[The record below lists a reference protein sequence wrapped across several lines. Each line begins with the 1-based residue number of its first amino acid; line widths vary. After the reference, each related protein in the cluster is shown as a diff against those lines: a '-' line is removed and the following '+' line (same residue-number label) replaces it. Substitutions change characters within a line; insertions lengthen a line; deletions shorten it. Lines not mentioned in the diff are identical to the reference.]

1 MIRCSMCKRVPIE
14 SDLWVELETA
24 IAERHLF
31 DDAKPPRL
39 SHGLCPHCF
48 QETMDALE
56 AEVAAENA

>member
-1 MIRCSMCKRVPIE
+1 MCKRVPIK

-39 SHGLCPHCF
+39 SHGLCPQCF
-48 QETMDALE
+48 QETMEALE
-56 AEVAAENA
+56 AEEVAAEIA

>member
-1 MIRCSMCKRVPIE
+1 MIRLQHVQARADRKR
-14 SDLWVELETA
+14 LWVELETA

-39 SHGLCPHCF
+39 SHGLCPQCF